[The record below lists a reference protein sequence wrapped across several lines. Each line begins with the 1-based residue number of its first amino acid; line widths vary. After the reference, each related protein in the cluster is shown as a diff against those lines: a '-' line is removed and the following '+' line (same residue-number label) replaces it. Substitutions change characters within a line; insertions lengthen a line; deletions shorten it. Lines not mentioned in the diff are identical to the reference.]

1 MPETRSRPEPTT
13 RGAMAKTP
21 MAHLLIYL
29 HDRQLTGTLELSPAD
44 GRSTVVFVQGRPTKA
59 RVHVP
64 VPYLGRI
71 LLELGYIKQEQLDA
85 TLLELAKTRRLHGR
99 ILLERGHITP
109 SALRDGL
116 RVQLYQK
123 LDPLFDLPPETTFE
137 YFADYDGLADY
148 GGSEEVHADPYAVV
162 WRGVRRSP
170 PWDHV
175 QQTLAH
181 LGTARIRVA
190 KTAALERFELG
201 EEKKLVE
208 VLRAQ
213 PMSLYELLN
222 TGLVPP
228 KTVQLL
234 MYTFAITKQIGLVA
248 SEARPPDDSSNFTP
262 VDAVVPPSSSS
273 VRAVP
278 PAEPSSATRVGRVTL
293 RKSIP
298 GIVSEEVDVRSTG
311 RNDARKSEPPPGTQ
325 PPPSPSA
332 GRLQRPVTG
341 KEHVIDPAL
350 AQRRKEI
357 LERAAQID
365 KENYFDMLGVARD
378 ATPDVIRAAYFQL
391 ARVWHPDRLSPDIVD
406 VKPACAKVFA
416 RLSEAHQ
423 TLSDEQKRKQY
434 AQQLAQSSGGTSDE
448 EAEVQAVLEATLCFQ
463 KAEICFKR
471 NDFSQA
477 ETLLRRALELD
488 KTQADYL
495 ALLAWIESLK
505 PTSQSPEATFDRI
518 KELDQAVALNGK
530 CERAYFYRAMLYKRI
545 GNDQNALR
553 DFKSAFE
560 LNPRN
565 VDAQREVRLIEMR
578 KGTKKDEKEGGL
590 LSRWFKK

>member
-1 MPETRSRPEPTT
+1 
-13 RGAMAKTP
+13 

-29 HDRQLTGTLELSPAD
+29 HDRQLSGTLELSAPD
-44 GRSTVVFVQGRPTKA
+44 GRSTVVFAQGRPTKA

-71 LLELGYIKQEQLDA
+71 LLELGLVQQDVLDA

-109 SALRDGL
+109 ASLRDGL
-116 RVQLYQK
+116 RAQLYQK

-148 GGSEEVHADPYAVV
+148 GGTEEVYADPYAAV
-162 WRGVRRSP
+162 WRGVRRTP

-181 LGTARIRVA
+181 LGTARIRMA
-190 KTAALERFELG
+190 KTATLERFELG
-201 EEKKLVE
+201 QEMKLVE

-213 PMSLYELLN
+213 PMTLYELLA
-222 TGLVPP
+222 TELVPP
-228 KTVQLL
+228 KTAQLL

-248 SEARPPDDSSNFTP
+248 NESRPADDSSNFTP
-262 VDAVVPPSSSS
+262 VTDVVPPSSSS
-273 VRAVP
+273 VRAAVP
-278 PAEPSSATRVGRVTL
+278 PAEPSSATRVGRVSL

-298 GIVSEEVDVRSTG
+298 GVVSEEVDVRSTG
-311 RNDARKSEPPPGTQ
+311 RNDARKSEPPPGTVA
-325 PPPSPSA
+325 PASPK
-332 GRLQRPVTG
+332 LQRPITG
-341 KEHVIDPAL
+341 KELVIEPGL

-365 KENYFDMLGVARD
+365 KENYFDMLGVPRD
-378 ATPDVIRAAYFQL
+378 ATPDVIRGAYFQL
-391 ARVWHPDRLSPDIVD
+391 ARVWHPDRLSPEIVD

-434 AQQLAQSSGGTSDE
+434 LQQLAQGSTSPDE
-448 EAEVQAVLEATLCFQ
+448 EAEVQAILEATLCFQ

-471 NDFSQA
+471 NDMAQA
-477 ETLLRRALELD
+477 ETLLRRAIELD
-488 KTQADYL
+488 KTQADYV
-495 ALLAWIESLK
+495 ALLAWVESLK
-505 PTSQSPEATFDRI
+505 PHSQSSEGTLERI
-518 KELDQAVALNGK
+518 RELDAAVALNGK

-545 GNDQNALR
+545 GNDQLALR
-553 DFKSAFE
+553 DFKLAFE

-578 KGTKKDEKEGGL
+578 KGDKKEKDGKEGGL